1 MDNSL
6 DNLFEKDNIPE
17 SSWFKFEKVGDKV
30 AGVVEDIYE
39 KEGKDQFPD
48 QKIFVLKTK
57 DGTLT
62 NVGVKKDN
70 TYLIQMTN
78 KVRRGDILGF
88 EFTKEIPPSKKGYN
102 PAKSITPYVKYTEEG
117 NKQRELDMV

>member
-39 KEGKDQFPD
+39 KEGKDDFPD

-57 DGTLT
+57 DGSLM
-62 NVGVKKDN
+62 NVGIKKEN
-70 TYLIQMTN
+70 IYLIQSTN
-78 KVRRGDILGF
+78 KVRKGDILGF

-117 NKQRELDMV
+117 NRQRELDF